1 VALGAATDGQQ
12 LTPMAIFS
20 LLAKLG
26 FDGTAFETGAKRATS
41 LAKGIGRE
49 INSTLASV
57 FTVDKL
63 AQFGME
69 AIDAAGKINDLS
81 TQLGV
86 TAEFL
91 QEMKFAA
98 EMSGGSLE
106 GVSGALEK
114 IAVARTKALQGNQG
128 LIAAFER
135 FGVTAEEL
143 KTAKLEDIFLKI
155 GRAFE
160 GVANPQQLLEPF
172 RELAGRG
179 AGALIPAMVEGLG
192 EAAQQA
198 RNLGMVMSNEV
209 VTTLDE
215 ANDRVEVMNKT
226 MSAGIGAFVA
236 KALVPLAGFF
246 EAVGNMFDTFVK
258 MRAQT
263 LVNIMAG
270 KGLISETK
278 HILSQTLQAFTTSL
292 DEQDTELQARR
303 ETRERRA
310 ELMRKATFEATSAG
324 KMVAVSAASS
334 DALARTGGF
343 TAFQSNMDRYFGAVR
358 TQAMDIRDIARNTQR
373 TAEAVEE

>member
-1 VALGAATDGQQ
+1 
-12 LTPMAIFS
+12 MAIFS

-49 INSTLASV
+49 INSTLAGV

-209 VTTLDE
+209 ITTLDE
-215 ANDRVEVMNKT
+215 ANDRVDMMKKT
-226 MSAGIGAFVA
+226 MTAGMGSLIANILSPIA
-236 KALVPLAGFF
+236 KAF
-246 EAVGNMFDTFVK
+246 EAFGAGLQGVINESIQQGFRLANPITVMKNQIDTF
-258 MRAQT
+258 AQSYRSS
-263 LVNIMAG
+263 I
-270 KGLISETK
+270 E
-278 HILSQTLQAFTTSL
+278 
-292 DEQDTELQARR
+292 EQDAEMQARR
-303 ETRERRA
+303 EAREKRA
-310 ELMRKATFEATSAG
+310 ELMRKATFDSRAAEKIVSG
-324 KMVAVSAASS
+324 VAVSAASS

>member
-1 VALGAATDGQQ
+1 
-12 LTPMAIFS
+12 M
-20 LLAKLG
+20 
-26 FDGTAFETGAKRATS
+26 
-41 LAKGIGRE
+41 AKGIGRE

-69 AIDAAGKINDLS
+69 AINAAGKINDLS

-135 FGVTAEEL
+135 FGITAEEL

-160 GVANPQQLLEPF
+160 GVASPQQLLEPF

-179 AGALIPAMVEGLG
+179 SGALIPAMVEGLG

-215 ANDRVEVMNKT
+215 ANDRVEIMNKT

-246 EAVGNMFDTFVK
+246 EALGNMFDTFVQ

-263 LVNIMAG
+263 LVNIIAG
-270 KGLISETK
+270 KGLLSETK
-278 HILSQTLQAFTTSL
+278 HILSQTLQSFRTSL
-292 DEQDTELQARR
+292 DEQDTELQTRR
-303 ETRERRA
+303 ESRERRA

>member
-1 VALGAATDGQQ
+1 
-12 LTPMAIFS
+12 MAM
-20 LLAKLG
+20 
-26 FDGTAFETGAKRATS
+26 
-41 LAKGIGRE
+41 GIGRE

-69 AIDAAGKINDLS
+69 AINTAGKINDLS

-91 QEMKFAA
+91 QEMQFAA
-98 EMSGGSLE
+98 EMSGSSLE

-128 LIAAFER
+128 LIAAFEQ
-135 FGVTAEEL
+135 FGITAEEL

-155 GRAFE
+155 GKTFE
-160 GVANPQQLLEPF
+160 NVANPQQLLEPF

-179 AGALIPAMVEGLG
+179 SGALIPSMVEGLA

-209 VTTLDE
+209 ITTLDE
-215 ANDRVEVMNKT
+215 ANDRVEIMHKT
-226 MSAGIGAFVA
+226 MSAGVGAFVA
-236 KALVPLAGFF
+236 NALVPLASFF
-246 EAVGNMFDTFVK
+246 EALGNMFDTFVQ

-263 LVNIMAG
+263 LVNIIAG
-270 KGLISETK
+270 KGLVSETK
-278 HILSQTLQAFTTSL
+278 HILSQSLQAFRTSL
-292 DEQDTELQARR
+292 DEQDTELQVRR

-310 ELMRKATFEATSAG
+310 ELMRKATFEATAAG

-343 TAFQSNMDRYFGAVR
+343 TAFQGNMDRYFGAVR
-358 TQAMDIRDIARNTQR
+358 TQAQDIRDISRNTQR

>member
-1 VALGAATDGQQ
+1 VAVGAATVDQQ
-12 LTPMAIFS
+12 LTMAIFS

-41 LAKGIGRE
+41 MAKGIGRE

-69 AIDAAGKINDLS
+69 AINAAGKINDLS

-135 FGVTAEEL
+135 FGITAEEL
-143 KTAKLEDIFLKI
+143 KTARLEDIFLKI

-160 GVANPQQLLEPF
+160 GVASPQQLLEPF

-179 AGALIPAMVEGLG
+179 SGALIPAMVEGLG

-215 ANDRVEVMNKT
+215 ANDRVEIMNKT

-246 EAVGNMFDTFVK
+246 EALGNMFDTFVQ

-263 LVNIMAG
+263 LVNIIAG
-270 KGLISETK
+270 KGLLSETK
-278 HILSQTLQAFTTSL
+278 HILSQTLQSFRTSL
-292 DEQDTELQARR
+292 DEQDTELQTRR
-303 ETRERRA
+303 ESRERRA

>member
-1 VALGAATDGQQ
+1 
-12 LTPMAIFS
+12 MAIFS

-172 RELAGRG
+172 RELAGGRS
-179 AGALIPAMVEGLG
+179 GALIPAMVEGLG

-209 VTTLDE
+209 VTALDE
-215 ANDRVEVMNKT
+215 ANDRVDMMKKT
-226 MSAGIGAFVA
+226 MTAGMGSLIANILSPFA
-236 KALVPLAGFF
+236 RFL
-246 EAVGNMFDTFVK
+246 EAVGAGLQGVINDSIQQGFRLVNPVDALRNQIDTF
-258 MRAQT
+258 AQSYRSA
-263 LVNIMAG
+263 L
-270 KGLISETK
+270 E
-278 HILSQTLQAFTTSL
+278 
-292 DEQDTELQARR
+292 EQDAEIEARR
-303 ETRERRA
+303 QSREKRA
-310 ELMRKATFEATSAG
+310 ELMRKATFQASAAE
-324 KMVAVSAASS
+324 KTVAVSAASS

-343 TAFQSNMDRYFGAVR
+343 TAFQSNMDKYFGAVR